1 MTELNKEPNYETKQ
15 EWVSPDTVKEEGE
28 TIHFLEPFIVLA
40 KRKALLLLLPL
51 GAGVLTG
58 VVSLLLP
65 KMYTAEAKIM
75 PPQQTQSLSASML
88 GQLAPLAN
96 MAGKDLGLRNSG
108 DLYVAMLRSRTVAD
122 DLIQRFDLEKVYKQK
137 RTIDTEKQLEN
148 LTEITAGKEGVISVS
163 ASDHDPKRAADLAN
177 AYIEELQKLTQTLA
191 VTEAGRRRLFFE
203 REVVQAS
210 DELARAESAL
220 QKTQETT
227 GFFQLDNQSKAI
239 VESAAALQAQ
249 VTAKEV
255 QVQSMRSY
263 ASAENP
269 DLLRAQQELSALR
282 AGLARMQLGQEGI
295 SLADVPMRK
304 MPAAVLQYL
313 RSLRDVKYRESLL
326 ELLTKQ
332 YEAARIDQGRDA
344 AIIQVLDKAVPPEV
358 RSWPHRSVMVL
369 SMFFVAFL
377 VAIVAAFVLEAAER
391 AKTDPQFL
399 VRLQLLKFYMKGS
412 KKTIRKSV

>member
-1 MTELNKEPNYETKQ
+1 
-15 EWVSPDTVKEEGE
+15 
-28 TIHFLEPFIVLA
+28 
-40 KRKALLLLLPL
+40 
-51 GAGVLTG
+51 
-58 VVSLLLP
+58 
-65 KMYTAEAKIM
+65 
-75 PPQQTQSLSASML
+75 
-88 GQLAPLAN
+88 LAPLAN

>member
-1 MTELNKEPNYETKQ
+1 MTEINKESNYETKEQ
-15 EWVSPDTVKEEGE
+15 WTDHTVKEERE
-28 TIHFLEPFIVLA
+28 EIHFLEPFIVLA
-40 KRKALLLLLPL
+40 KRKALLWSLPL
-51 GAGVLTG
+51 GAGVLAA
-58 VVSLLLP
+58 VISLVLP

-96 MAGKDLGLRNSG
+96 MAGKDLGLRNTG

-122 DLIQRFDLEKVYKQK
+122 DLIQRFDLAKVYGQK
-137 RTIDTEKQLEN
+137 RKIDAEKQLEN
-148 LTEITAGKEGVISVS
+148 LTEITAGKEGVISVT
-163 ASDHDPKRAADLAN
+163 ASDRDPNRAANLAN

-210 DELARAESAL
+210 DELAQAEGAL
-220 QKTQETT
+220 QKTQEVT

-263 ASAENP
+263 ATAENP

-313 RSLRDVKYRESLL
+313 RSLREVKYRESLL

-332 YEAARIDQGRDA
+332 YEAARIDEARDS
-344 AIIQVLDKAVPPEV
+344 AIIQVLDKAVSPEV
-358 RSWPHRSVMVL
+358 RSWPHRSVIVL
-369 SMFFVAFL
+369 SVVFVAFL

-391 AKTDPQFL
+391 AKTDPQFV
-399 VRLQLLKFYMKGS
+399 VRLQLLKFYIWGS
-412 KKTIRKSV
+412 RKAASRST

>member
-15 EWVSPDTVKEEGE
+15 EWIPDTVKDEGE

-40 KRKALLLLLPL
+40 KRKTLLLLLPL
-51 GAGVLTG
+51 GVGLLTA
-58 VVSLLLP
+58 VVSFLLP
-65 KMYTAEAKIM
+65 KTYTAEAKIM

-122 DLIQRFDLEKVYKQK
+122 DLIQRFDLEKVYEQK

-163 ASDHDPKRAADLAN
+163 ASDRDPKRAAALAN

-210 DELARAESAL
+210 DELAQAESAL
-220 QKTQETT
+220 QKTQEAT

-263 ASAENP
+263 ATAENP

-313 RSLRDVKYRESLL
+313 RSLREVKYRESLL

-332 YEAARIDQGRDA
+332 YEAARIDEARDS

-369 SMFFVAFL
+369 SMVFVAFL
-377 VAIVAAFVLEAAER
+377 VAIVAAFALEAAER

-399 VRLQLLKFYMKGS
+399 VRLQLLKFYMRGS
-412 KKTIRKSV
+412 KKVARKSV

>member
-15 EWVSPDTVKEEGE
+15 EWIPDTVKEEGE
-28 TIHFLEPFIVLA
+28 AIHFLEPFIVLA
-40 KRKALLLLLPL
+40 KRKALLFLLPM
-51 GAGVLTG
+51 GAGLLTA

-65 KMYTAEAKIM
+65 KTYTAEVKIM

-96 MAGKDLGLRNSG
+96 MAGKDLGLRNPG

-122 DLIQRFDLEKVYKQK
+122 DLIQRFDLEKVYKQR

-148 LTEITAGKEGVISVS
+148 LTEITVGKEGVISVS
-163 ASDHDPKRAADLAN
+163 ASDRDPKRAADLAN
-177 AYIEELQKLTQTLA
+177 AYIEELRKLTQTLA
-191 VTEAGRRRLFFE
+191 VTEAGRRRLFFK

-210 DELARAESAL
+210 DELAQAESAL
-220 QKTQETT
+220 QKTQEAT

-249 VTAKEV
+249 VTAQEV
-255 QVQSMRSY
+255 RVQSMRSY
-263 ASAENP
+263 ATAENP

-313 RSLRDVKYRESLL
+313 RSLREVKYRESLL

-332 YEAARIDQGRDA
+332 YEAARIDEARDS

-369 SMFFVAFL
+369 SMVFVAFL
-377 VAIVAAFVLEAAER
+377 VAVVAAFVLEAAER

-412 KKTIRKSV
+412 KNTARKSV